1 LFDLSREMGSPIKTV
16 EFVNAPNMLKNTGF
30 PKDYTAADF
39 RRDQDIFHKW
49 VRENDPECATIGPS
63 DTDPNAMIVDADGKE
78 PVLGENKELPA
89 MTGVTAEG
97 TLQVAPGGCTFFVLD
112 A

>member
-1 LFDLSREMGSPIKTV
+1 MRPICGKYRLPQGSYPS
-16 EFVNAPNMLKNTGF
+16 
-30 PKDYTAADF
+30 DF

-49 VRENDPECATIGPS
+49 VRKNDPEYATIGPFDS
-63 DTDPNAMIVDADGKE
+63 DPNAMIVDADGKE

-89 MTGVTAEG
+89 MTGITAEG
-97 TLQVAPGGCTFFVLD
+97 TLQVTPGGCTFFVLD

>member
-1 LFDLSREMGSPIKTV
+1 
-16 EFVNAPNMLKNTGF
+16 
-30 PKDYTAADF
+30 
-39 RRDQDIFHKW
+39 
-49 VRENDPECATIGPS
+49 
-63 DTDPNAMIVDADGKE
+63 MIVDADGKE

-97 TLQVAPGGCTFFVLD
+97 TLQIAPGGCTFFVLD